1 MIANNV
7 VVINGTWYEV
17 IGQGTE
23 SIANGTW
30 ITVRGLPYQIVAID
44 PPRYYAEEA
53 EIEPKLKQPF
63 WSKQGKNKK
72 GGRRKY

>member
-1 MIANNV
+1 MITNNV
-7 VVINGTWYEV
+7 AVINGTSYKV
-17 IGQGTE
+17 INQGTE

-44 PPRYYAEEA
+44 PPRYYAEE
-53 EIEPKLKQPF
+53 IELNPVPVQPF
-63 WSKQGKNKK
+63 WSKQGKSKK